1 MNFFTYK
8 HETYCEFHIPNGADQ
23 SKVNPILS
31 TEHWGALP
39 RCSKC
44 GSKCLIVKLTFP
56 MANKDQMEWLNNI
69 VATVLQSHDVTTDDF
84 TTPQLNEELK
94 ALKLDLW
101 ILADS
106 DGEILNI
113 HKGTPTKQN
122 DIEIPLQAFDSVKQM
137 HKIFDTAIR
146 TPR

>member
-8 HETYCEFHIPNGADQ
+8 HETYCEFHIPSGADR
-23 SKVNPILS
+23 STVNPILS

-44 GSKCLIVKLTFP
+44 GSRCLDVHLTFP
-56 MANKDQMEWLNNI
+56 MANKDQMEWVNNI
-69 VATVLQSHDVTTDDF
+69 VATVLRSHNVTTDGF

-94 ALKLDLW
+94 NLKLPLY

-106 DGEILNI
+106 DGEILDI
-113 HKGTPTKQN
+113 HKGTPPGEN
-122 DIEIPLQAFDSVKQM
+122 DIEIPLQAFNSVKQM
-137 HKIFDTAIR
+137 HTTFDKAIR
-146 TPR
+146 EVD